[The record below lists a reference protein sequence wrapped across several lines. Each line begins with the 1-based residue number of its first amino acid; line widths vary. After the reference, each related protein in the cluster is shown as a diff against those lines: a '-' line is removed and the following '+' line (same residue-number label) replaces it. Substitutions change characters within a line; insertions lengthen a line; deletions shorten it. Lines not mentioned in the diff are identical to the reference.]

1 MACDKRSV
9 LLTCPLLLRAAR
21 REPSDLTIATPAI
34 LRPSDTDF
42 DTESF
47 HKLLQH
53 YATTRSPVPRR
64 RNQTR
69 LGVGGGVVPTSR
81 EFAFATI
88 GTQPSSF
95 CIGLGAWK
103 EMLGMP
109 RPILVVTSRYPK
121 EVEDR
126 IDRDYNA
133 RRDPNQFPFSQ
144 QKLLSASE
152 GADALFITPAD
163 RLESRFFQKVSSTVK
178 VIATYSVGFE
188 HIDLEAAAR
197 RKIQVAYTPGVNSE
211 ATADI
216 AMLLLLGA
224 SRRAYEA
231 QELVRTGT
239 WKPLSPDM
247 LLGWQV
253 GGKVLGILGMGR
265 VGQAVARRARGFG
278 MKIHYCNASELPA
291 EIAGDAVCHRDP
303 SDLLRASQFLSLH
316 APETPQTRHFL
327 NSKTISLLPPGA
339 IVVNTARGGL
349 VVDDDLIA
357 ALKSGWVA
365 AAGLDVFE
373 GEPKLHPEY
382 LSLKNTFLLPHIGS
396 ATIETRTAMGMLAL
410 DNVEAVLNGRPAPTL
425 VPSVVGNGL
434 RH

>member
-1 MACDKRSV
+1 MTK
-9 LLTCPLLLRAAR
+9 
-21 REPSDLTIATPAI
+21 
-34 LRPSDTDF
+34 
-42 DTESF
+42 
-47 HKLLQH
+47 
-53 YATTRSPVPRR
+53 
-64 RNQTR
+64 
-69 LGVGGGVVPTSR
+69 
-81 EFAFATI
+81 
-88 GTQPSSF
+88 
-95 CIGLGAWK
+95 
-103 EMLGMP
+103 
-109 RPILVVTSRYPK
+109 PILVVTSRYTK

-133 RRDPNQFPFSQ
+133 RRDSNQLPFNQ
-144 QKLLSASE
+144 QQLLSTAE

-163 RLESRFFQKVSSTVK
+163 RLDSGFFQTVSRTVK
-178 VIATYSVGFE
+178 IIATFSVGFE
-188 HIDLEAAAR
+188 HIDLEGAAR
-197 RKIQVAYTPGVNSE
+197 RKIPVAYTPGVNSE

-231 QELVRTGT
+231 QELVRTGA

-278 MKIHYCNASELPA
+278 MKIHYYDTTELPA
-291 EIAGDAVCHRDP
+291 EIAGDAVYHDDP

-316 APETPQTRHFL
+316 APETPRTRHFL
-327 NSKTISLLPPGA
+327 DSKAISLLPPGA

-357 ALKSGWVA
+357 ALKSGRVA

-373 GEPKLHPEY
+373 DEPKLHPEY
-382 LSLKNTFLLPHIGS
+382 ISLKNTFLLPHIGS

-410 DNVEAVLNGRPAPTL
+410 DNVEAVLNGKPAPTL
-425 VPSVVGNGL
+425 IQPGRSRESSETHPGQKQ
-434 RH
+434 